1 MLFSNSYTS
10 VTVFN
15 EVPIV
20 KIRGHALLIVQ
31 PLSPPLNNL
40 ESYPA
45 IILYVALVF
54 HPKNAVILVPV

>member
-1 MLFSNSYTS
+1 LLSVTEIVKNILFSNSYTS

-31 PLSPPLNNL
+31 PLPPPLNNL

-45 IILYVALVF
+45 IVCGTGF
-54 HPKNAVILVPV
+54 PP